1 MRLLL
6 CYYLFRLEDVVIK
19 AGKGFILQLQIT
31 VIPLVMISLEVR
43 CVTLNDPYY
52 DWYCKWSRK
61 NWFNAL

>member
-1 MRLLL
+1 M
-6 CYYLFRLEDVVIK
+6 IK